1 MLPTREKLCRRI
13 SLGNLICCGGSR
25 LPLLRSRP
33 RVLHHRGDQAV
44 EGGMV
49 LGVGGSWGAVKT
61 ERYARGAEAFTCRVC
76 RHVKM
81 TDLGGLVK
89 PGMEE
94 E

>member
-1 MLPTREKLCRRI
+1 
-13 SLGNLICCGGSR
+13 
-25 LPLLRSRP
+25 
-33 RVLHHRGDQAV
+33 
-44 EGGMV
+44 MV